1 MCHFLTRMTDL
12 AHFGVIALVL
22 SGEGACACN
31 VATQTASL
39 LVEARRAAG
48 ALDAPGPPNWPC
60 AKCSSARQHE

>member
-1 MCHFLTRMTDL
+1 MCRFLTRMTDL

-39 LVEARRAAG
+39 LVEARRGGWGVGCPRPAEL
-48 ALDAPGPPNWPC
+48 AL
-60 AKCSSARQHE
+60 R